1 MPKGNIVKKRGD
13 EMLENDFDFQDF
25 FQSPDNDEA
34 IAGFMHGVIEASNN
48 QMNLAIELT
57 KLVVNKNPN
66 NMREE
71 DIFSTFKRASDV
83 IANTTPL
90 NGLLDELKA
99 SS

>member
-1 MPKGNIVKKRGD
+1 
-13 EMLENDFDFQDF
+13 
-25 FQSPDNDEA
+25 
-34 IAGFMHGVIEASNN
+34 
-48 QMNLAIELT
+48 MNLAIELT

-90 NGLLDELKA
+90 KGLLDELKA